1 MVPVVASVAEL
12 PDAIQYAQDRP
23 NSRWYVSRRAIALDA
38 ADQIPSEWGEALTAA
53 GSPSTDEMAALGKK
67 GQALRNSD
75 GSYSYPTRNRGEL
88 AKAIQAFGRARNKV
102 AAKRYLLR
110 RIRALHAA
118 DLTPDSWKPIRA
130 AAEPTDEVGLW
141 KSQVIE
147 LLTSAGLDPEQVEAG
162 TDGFEADYEAFAD
175 DPQGYVDELIAA
187 NAETDDEDP
196 DDSDDEKDPDAVT
209 EPEAAPA
216 APVQV
221 VPTMPVAAGVV
232 SAEQLVA
239 TYTTTTATP
248 SVQIFTAQPAPAP
261 QTVAVDMDALVAA
274 IKAASK
280 EAVDEAI
287 AAAGPTALTVDGD
300 AMAAAAKKPPVDDTT
315 GEPLP
320 AEDAALVPDDLA
332 AELDATAPVDT
343 PAPADAPVDMEA
355 AKEKLR
361 GKFGP
366 KPGKKPKAPPV
377 AASALTSAASMR
389 ERLAARSAS

>member
-12 PDAIQYAQDRP
+12 PDAIKYADDRP
-23 NSRWYVSRRAIALDA
+23 SSRWFVSRRAIALGA
-38 ADQIPSEWGEALTAA
+38 PEQIPAEWGEALTAA
-53 GSPSTDEMAALGKK
+53 SNLSTDEMAALGKK

-130 AAEPTDEVGLW
+130 AAEPTDEISLW

-147 LLTSAGLDPEQVEAG
+147 LLTSAGLDPVQVEAG
-162 TDGFEADYEAFAD
+162 TDGFEADYEAFKD

-187 NAETDDEDP
+187 NADTGDEDP

-232 SAEQLVA
+232 SNEQMAASYL
-239 TYTTTTATP
+239 TTTSGSNP
-248 SVQIFTAQPAPAP
+248 SVQIFTAPQTAPV

-280 EAVDEAI
+280 EAVDEA
-287 AAAGPTALTVDGD
+287 LT
-300 AMAAAAKKPPVDDTT
+300 AAKKPPVDDTT

-320 AEDAALVPDDLA
+320 PEDAALVPDDLA

-343 PAPADAPVDMEA
+343 PAPADAPVDLNA
-355 AKEKLR
+355 AKDQLR
-361 GKFGP
+361 SKFGP

>member
-12 PDAIQYAQDRP
+12 PDAIKFAEDRP
-23 NSRWYVSRRAIALDA
+23 SSRWYVSRRAIALDA
-38 ADQIPSEWGEALTAA
+38 ADQIPSEWGEAITAA
-53 GSPSTDEMAALGKK
+53 GAPSTDEMAALSKK

-75 GSYSYPTRNRGEL
+75 GTYSYPTRNRGEL

-130 AAEPTDEVGLW
+130 AVEPTDEVTLW
-141 KSQVIE
+141 KSQVVE
-147 LLTSAGLDPEQVEAG
+147 LLTSAGLDPVKVEDG

-187 NAETDDEDP
+187 NADTDDE
-196 DDSDDEKDPDAVT
+196 SDDKADEDEDTVT
-209 EPEAAPA
+209 EPEATPP

-221 VPTMPVAAGVV
+221 VPTMPVAA
-232 SAEQLVA
+232 SA
-239 TYTTTTATP
+239 TTTSGT
-248 SVQIFTAQPAPAP
+248 SGMVQIFTAQPAPAP

-280 EAVDEAI
+280 EAVDEA
-287 AAAGPTALTVDGD
+287 LT
-300 AMAAAAKKPPVDDTT
+300 AAKKPPVDDTT
-315 GEPLP
+315 GAPLP

-343 PAPADAPVDMEA
+343 PAPADAPVDLNA
-355 AKEKLR
+355 AKDQLR
-361 GKFGP
+361 SKFGP